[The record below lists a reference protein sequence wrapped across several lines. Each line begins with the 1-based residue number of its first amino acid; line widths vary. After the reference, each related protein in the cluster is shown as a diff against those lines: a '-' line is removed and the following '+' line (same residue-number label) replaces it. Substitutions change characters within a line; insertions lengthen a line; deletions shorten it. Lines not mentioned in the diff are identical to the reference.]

1 MRRADSFPAARNY
14 SARSRV
20 VLFRRKQKTRAAGN
34 VFDSAQ
40 TFRTLAPN
48 IRLAETMDL
57 PDRRVV
63 RLLELAHPTPPT
75 PTAGPPPSDLAEPRD
90 ISPPKER
97 MGHADP
103 ERQLWCAVIIHTLYE
118 ASGRI
123 AYAER
128 GEHERVRQEAVAWF
142 QEAGEDFDVVCDMAG
157 FPPAAVR
164 DNALRVIRCG
174 RLPRMRIPK
183 AG

>member
-1 MRRADSFPAARNY
+1 M
-14 SARSRV
+14 
-20 VLFRRKQKTRAAGN
+20 
-34 VFDSAQ
+34 FDSEQ
-40 TFRTLAPN
+40 TYRTAPPN
-48 IRLAETMDL
+48 GRLAYAADFS
-57 PDRRVV
+57 DGQVV
-63 RLLELAHPTPPT
+63 RLLELPHPARARPAHQ
-75 PTAGPPPSDLAEPRD
+75 PSSAPSAADLADPGLGPRSD
-90 ISPPKER
+90 GASATRER
-97 MGHADP
+97 AGHADP

-118 ASGRI
+118 AAGRV

-142 QEAGEDFDVVCDMAG
+142 QEAGEDFGAVCDMAG
-157 FPPAAVR
+157 FVPAAIR